1 MKSNAASSSLVL
13 VISLLSFAAATI
25 AQNSNP
31 IFRADQAP
39 VVACLWSINTSEAVY
54 SARYKMGW
62 SPTLASLGQPEEGAK
77 PSASAAGLL
86 THSVASGQTNNYV
99 FTYKAGKKDATGKIS
114 SYSVTASPVQWHAGL
129 WSYFTDETEVIRAT
143 PENRAA
149 TASDPPI
156 DYNRK

>member
-1 MKSNAASSSLVL
+1 MKSNAACSSLALAISIL
-13 VISLLSFAAATI
+13 VFAAAAV

-39 VVACLWSINTSEAVY
+39 VVGALWSINTAEAVY
-54 SARYKMGW
+54 SARYETGW

-86 THSVASGQTNNYV
+86 TRSLASGQTNNYV
-99 FTYKAGKKDATGKIS
+99 FTYKAGKKDASGKIS
-114 SYSVTASPVQWHAGL
+114 SYTVTASPAQWHAGL
-129 WSYFTDETEVIRAT
+129 WNYFTDETEVIRAT

-156 DYNRK
+156 QYNRK